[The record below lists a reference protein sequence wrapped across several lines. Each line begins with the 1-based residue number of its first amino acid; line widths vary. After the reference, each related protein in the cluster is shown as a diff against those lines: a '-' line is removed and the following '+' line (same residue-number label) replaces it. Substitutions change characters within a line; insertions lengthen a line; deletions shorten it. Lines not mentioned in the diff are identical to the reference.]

1 MSEERILVDISPLLD
16 KNVDF
21 ARNTLFANSSEKF
34 MFKCGVKEVLDR
46 LEALPTI
53 DPETLLPQWV
63 RTEKILPEY
72 EKPVLVYTSEFGG
85 LVTVATLEH
94 DLLKPKD
101 REKDKWWLY
110 MDDEGCQITR
120 GKVTHWMPLPEPP
133 KEVSR
138 NATD

>member
-53 DPETLLPQWV
+53 DPETLRHLLSPHFFLRLPRFYAIV
-63 RTEKILPEY
+63 
-72 EKPVLVYTSEFGG
+72 
-85 LVTVATLEH
+85 
-94 DLLKPKD
+94 
-101 REKDKWWLY
+101 
-110 MDDEGCQITR
+110 
-120 GKVTHWMPLPEPP
+120 
-133 KEVSR
+133 
-138 NATD
+138 